1 MPFLVSQN
9 VFDKTGICSYSK
21 GDSTTYPLSGRKAPM
36 SGHSKWSKIKHKKA
50 KEDAKKGKAFT
61 RLIKEITMVAREGG
75 GNPDGNAR
83 LRNLI
88 DKAREIN
95 MPQENIT
102 RAIKKGTGELPGVHY
117 EQSHYEG
124 YGPGGIAILIEALTD
139 NKNRTV
145 ADVRYIFSKQGGNL
159 GETGSVNFLFQHM
172 GVVMATGN
180 STEDQLLEALIDFD
194 ITDIKQDDGNQFS
207 IICDPKSLDAV
218 KKAVKDLGLK
228 VEKAE
233 LEWVAQNPVEVA
245 DAQANK
251 AVALLSALEDHE
263 DVQNVYTNMA

>member
-1 MPFLVSQN
+1 M
-9 VFDKTGICSYSK
+9 
-21 GDSTTYPLSGRKAPM
+21 A
-36 SGHSKWSKIKHKKA
+36 GHNKWSKIKHKKA
-50 KEDAKKGKAFT
+50 KEDSKRGKAFT

-95 MPQENIT
+95 MPQDNIT

-117 EQSHYEG
+117 EQSSYEG
-124 YGPGGIAILIEALTD
+124 YGPGGIAILIESLTD

-145 ADVRYIFSKQGGNL
+145 ADIRHIFSKQGGNL
-159 GETGSVNFLFQHM
+159 GETGSVNWMFNHM
-172 GVVMATGN
+172 GVVQATG
-180 STEDQLLEALIDFD
+180 SMSEDELLEKLIDFE
-194 ITDIKQDDGNQFS
+194 ITDIKKDEDNLFS

-218 KKAVKDLGLK
+218 KKAVKDAGLK
-228 VEKAE
+228 VESAE
-233 LEWVAQNPVEVA
+233 MEWVAQNPVEVSDEVA
-245 DAQANK
+245 DK
-251 AVALLSALEDHE
+251 AVALLSALEDHD